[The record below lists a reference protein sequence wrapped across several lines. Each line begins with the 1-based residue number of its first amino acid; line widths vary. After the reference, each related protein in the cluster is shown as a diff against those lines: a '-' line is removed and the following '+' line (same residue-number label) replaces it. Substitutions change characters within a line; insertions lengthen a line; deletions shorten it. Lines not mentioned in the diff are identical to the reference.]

1 MRYAGIDV
9 STKAL
14 DVAVFDEEMRMLSTA
29 PFPTAEELISS
40 FSLKEERAVVAVD
53 AREGLMLI
61 PVAESPLSE
70 SYRSA
75 PPAAV
80 EAQPASG

>member
-14 DVAVFDEEMRMLSTA
+14 DVAVLDEETRMLSTA
-29 PFPTAEELISS
+29 SFRTAQELISS
-40 FSLKEERAVVAVD
+40 FSLREERAVVAVD
-53 AREGLMLI
+53 AREGLML
-61 PVAESPLSE
+61 PAVAESPLSE
-70 SYRSA
+70 SHRPA
-75 PPAAV
+75 PPAEV